1 MDLPGGIE
9 EAVSL
14 AERRWPSL
22 TFHITGDEASSAC
35 PFEHEGEDRFHVFS
49 DGGFWC
55 RVCAKTGWLDD
66 DQQRHILT
74 PAERNALEIR
84 KLARQVVA
92 HEKRLTA
99 LEIMARSTDHL
110 VYHKA
115 LDSDGYR
122 YWESQGIT
130 RESVDSY
137 LLGICYNC
145 PTDSE
150 HRVSWTIPIFAKG
163 VLVNIRH
170 RLMAADNGD
179 KYRPHMA
186 GLGTTLFDSS
196 HLDNGLPTVI
206 LAEGEKK
213 TIVLNERGFNAV
225 GILGK
230 SSFPPSWAKRFTQF
244 ERVFVCLDPD
254 ATDRAIKI
262 AALFD
267 GRGYVVRL
275 PEKCDDFLVNG
286 GTATQLREF
295 IRLARRID

>member
-1 MDLPGGIE
+1 VRLQADQRR
-9 EAVSL
+9 ATR
-14 AERRWPSL
+14 ERQ
-22 TFHITGDEASSAC
+22 AM
-35 PFEHEGEDRFHVFS
+35 
-49 DGGFWC
+49 
-55 RVCAKTGWLDD
+55 
-66 DQQRHILT
+66 
-74 PAERNALEIR
+74 
-84 KLARQVVA
+84 
-92 HEKRLTA
+92 EKRLTE

-110 VYHKA
+110 TYHRA

-163 VLVNIRH
+163 ILVNIRH
-170 RLMAADNGD
+170 RLLGADNGD

-196 HLDNGLPTVI
+196 HLDNGQPTVTI
-206 LAEGEKK
+206 AEGEKK
-213 TIVLNERGFNAV
+213 CISLSQVGINAV

-262 AALFD
+262 AQLFG

-275 PEKCDDFLVNG
+275 PEKADDFLVNG